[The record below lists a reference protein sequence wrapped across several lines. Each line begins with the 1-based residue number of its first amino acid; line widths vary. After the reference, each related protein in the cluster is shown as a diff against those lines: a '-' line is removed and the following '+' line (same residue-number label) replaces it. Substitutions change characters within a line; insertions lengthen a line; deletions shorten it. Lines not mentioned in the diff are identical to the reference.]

1 MTSPY
6 LGEIQVF
13 GFNFTPYGWASCNG
27 ATLQIRQ
34 YTALFSL
41 IGTQYG
47 GDGVNTFQLPNFTG
61 RAPCSQGQ
69 GPGLTQRVMGETFG
83 SNTVQLNITQIPNHT
98 HQLTLS
104 RQTNAT
110 LQRNV
115 PQNGDG
121 LTSIT
126 GTNAFVPATTPN
138 TTLSPLTIGSAGG
151 GQAHENRQPLLAV
164 NFCIALQGEFP
175 AFD

>member
-27 ATLQIRQ
+27 ATLQIQQ
-34 YTALFSL
+34 YSALFAL

-47 GDGVNTFQLPNFTG
+47 GNGTTTFQLPNFTG

-69 GPGLTQRVMGETFG
+69 GPGLTPRVMGETFG
-83 SNTVQLNITQIPNHT
+83 TNSVTLNVTEIPNHT
-98 HQLTLS
+98 HQLTVY
-104 RQTNAT
+104 RQPTAA
-110 LQRNV
+110 LQHNT
-115 PQNGDG
+115 PLAGDALIALG
-121 LTSIT
+121 
-126 GTNAFVPATTPN
+126 GTAAFVPATQPN
-138 TTLSPLTIGSAGG
+138 MTLSPTAIGTAGG
-151 GQAHENRQPLLAV
+151 GLPHENRQPMLAL

-175 AFD
+175 SFD

>member
-27 ATLQIRQ
+27 ATLQIQQ
-34 YTALFSL
+34 YSALFSL

-47 GDGVNTFQLPNFTG
+47 GNGTTTFQLPNFTG

-69 GPGLTQRVMGETFG
+69 GPGLTPRVMGETFG
-83 SNTVQLNITQIPNHT
+83 TNSVTLNATEMPNHSHQLNVY
-98 HQLTLS
+98 
-104 RQTNAT
+104 RQPTAA
-110 LQRNV
+110 LQHNT
-115 PQNGDG
+115 PLPGDG
-121 LTSIT
+121 LIALGGTS
-126 GTNAFVPATTPN
+126 AFVPATPPN
-138 TTLSPLTIGSAGG
+138 VSLSPATIGSAGG
-151 GQAHENRQPLLAV
+151 GQAHENRQPMLAV

-175 AFD
+175 SFD

>member
-1 MTSPY
+1 VSSPY

-69 GPGLTQRVMGETFG
+69 GTGLTSRVMGETFG
-83 SNTVQLNITQIPNHT
+83 ENTVQLNVTEIPAHT
-98 HQLTLS
+98 HQLNVY
-104 RQTNAT
+104 RQPVVA
-110 LQRNV
+110 LQHNT
-115 PQNGDG
+115 PLANDG
-121 LTSIT
+121 LIALT
-126 GTNAFVPATTPN
+126 GTSAFVPTTPPN
-138 TTLSPLTIGSAGG
+138 VSLSPTAVATAGG
-151 GQAHENRQPLLAV
+151 SMPHENRQPMLAL
-164 NFCIALQGEFP
+164 NFCIALEGEFP
-175 AFD
+175 SFD

>member
-27 ATLQIRQ
+27 ATLQIQQ
-34 YTALFSL
+34 YSALFSL

-47 GDGVNTFQLPNFTG
+47 GNGTTTFQLPNFTG
-61 RAPCSQGQ
+61 RAPCGQGQ
-69 GPGLTQRVMGETFG
+69 GPGLTPRTMGDTFG
-83 SNTVQLNITQIPNHT
+83 TNTVQLDTTQTPAHT

-104 RQTNAT
+104 RQTDAS

-115 PQNGDG
+115 PQTGDG

-126 GTNAFVPATTPN
+126 GTNAFVPAATPN
-138 TTLSPLTIGSAGG
+138 TTLLPQAVASAGS
-151 GQAHENRQPLLAV
+151 GQEHENRQPMLAL
-164 NFCIALQGEFP
+164 NFCIALQGAFP
-175 AFD
+175 SFD

>member
-6 LGEIQVF
+6 IGEIQVF

-34 YTALFSL
+34 YSALFSL

-61 RAPCSQGQ
+61 RAPCSQGT
-69 GPGLTQRVMGETFG
+69 GPGLTPRVMGETFG
-83 SNTVQLNITQIPNHT
+83 ANTAQLNVTELPNHT
-98 HQLTLS
+98 HQLTVY
-104 RQTNAT
+104 RQPTAA
-110 LQRNV
+110 LQHNT
-115 PQNGDG
+115 PLANDG
-121 LTSIT
+121 MIALAGTS
-126 GTNAFVPATTPN
+126 AFVPSTPPSG
-138 TTLSPLTIGSAGG
+138 TLSPTAIGAAGG
-151 GQAHENRQPLLAV
+151 GLPHENRQPMLAV

>member
-1 MTSPY
+1 MTSPF

-13 GFNFTPYGWASCNG
+13 GFNYAPAGWASCNG

-34 YTALFSL
+34 FTALFSL

-69 GPGLTQRVMGETFG
+69 GPGLTSRTIGETFG
-83 SNTVQLNITQIPNHT
+83 SESVQLDLTQIPNHT
-98 HQLTLS
+98 HQLTVA
-104 RQTNAT
+104 RQ
-110 LQRNV
+110 
-115 PQNGDG
+115 
-121 LTSIT
+121 
-126 GTNAFVPATTPN
+126 PN
-138 TTLSPLTIGSAGG
+138 TTLQHNVPLANDGLITIGGTNTFLPTATPTVAFAAAAISPQGG
-151 GQAHENRQPLLAV
+151 NQAHENRQPLLAL

-175 AFD
+175 AFS

>member
-1 MTSPY
+1 MTTPY

-13 GFNFTPYGWASCNG
+13 GFNYTPYGWASCNG

-34 YTALFSL
+34 NTALFSL

-69 GPGLTQRVMGETFG
+69 GPGLTPRVMGETFG
-83 SNTVQLNITQIPNHT
+83 TNTVQLDATQIPAHT

-104 RQTNAT
+104 RQTDPS

-115 PQNGDG
+115 PQTGDG

-126 GTNAFVPATTPN
+126 GTNAFVPAATPN
-138 TTLSPLTIGSAGG
+138 TTLSPQAVASAGS
-151 GQAHENRQPLLAV
+151 GQAHENRQPMLAL